1 MVVYFQSKQVVTPKN
16 RANAAFNANVLFT
29 LFRHIFVE
37 LPS

>member
-1 MVVYFQSKQVVTPKN
+1 MVVYFHFKHVVTPKY